1 MRVSEAQW
9 RYITDKKRL
18 EFFCSMPIPIKLC
31 GLTIFLIMKIY
42 SKYTIKTN
50 SHGSAYLPKSMT
62 IMPTIPALYMS
73 ELRNCL
79 YS

>member
-9 RYITDKKRL
+9 RYITDKK
-18 EFFCSMPIPIKLC
+18 SMPIPIKLC